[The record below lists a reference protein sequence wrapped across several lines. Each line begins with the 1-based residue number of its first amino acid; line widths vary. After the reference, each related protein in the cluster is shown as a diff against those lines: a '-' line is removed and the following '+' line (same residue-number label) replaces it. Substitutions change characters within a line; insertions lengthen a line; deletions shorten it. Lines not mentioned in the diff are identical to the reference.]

1 MVLGLLLI
9 AMFSGAVVTV
19 ALIFTSTPVWIALMA
34 YPVAGT
40 IVMLAGLAG
49 INLLSRFGGSVSS
62 TPAHCPVQRSTT
74 PTVATSTL
82 TSVVNDNVRS

>member
-34 YPVAGT
+34 YPVTGT
-40 IVMLAGLAG
+40 IVMLTGLAG
-49 INLLSRFGGSVSS
+49 VNVLGRLGGVSS